1 MKKELAEE
9 WAAALKSGEYQQ
21 GTGGLRPELDKYCCL
36 GVLCDLYIKNNPGKA
51 QWLELPCS
59 NSKCFSVTTMEQ
71 ASDTPTRTV
80 LEWAGLFDRNPTL
93 TKDIGKFKGGEF
105 KGEPIT
111 LVLSTLAQ
119 LNDSGEF
126 NFNQIAD
133 IILDQH
139 DEF

>member
-51 QWLELPCS
+51 QWLENPCS
-59 NSKCFSVTTMEQ
+59 NGRKSFSVTTMEQ
-71 ASDTPTRTV
+71 ALDTHTRTV
-80 LEWAGLFDRNPTL
+80 LEWAGLFDRNPGL
-93 TKDIGKFKGGEF
+93 MKDIFVEGELRGHA
-105 KGEPIT
+105 GEK
-111 LVLSTLAQ
+111 TLAQ

-133 IILDQH
+133 IILDQY